1 MCQHTYF
8 LHGQVAHTY
17 SSVNPPF
24 ARLCV
29 FMCGRWVCCV
39 PGHARGLCRTRAAVG
54 PGRQPRSTAAWQAAL
69 ALGWPLA
76 STRLPS
82 LTHLISLTAATKQIE
97 GTIELTAL
105 PWEHFYFTPSPFL
118 FVILVYVLYT
128 NTHPYV
134 NIDFYLRGCQ
144 SLCLNKQTAKK
155 THVYAGMCTFVRTYD
170 ACAHCRGT
178 DARNCIQVCI
188 LRPGTIWDH
197 VTFGAQLESLP

>member
-105 PWEHFYFTPSPFL
+105 PWEHFFFYPLPFSFCHFGVCAVHKHTPICKHWLLLKRVSE
-118 FVILVYVLYT
+118 FV
-128 NTHPYV
+128 
-134 NIDFYLRGCQ
+134 FE
-144 SLCLNKQTAKK
+144 QTDGQENACICR
-155 THVYAGMCTFVRTYD
+155 HVHVCPHIWCMCTLQRNRRT
-170 ACAHCRGT
+170 
-178 DARNCIQVCI
+178 
-188 LRPGTIWDH
+188 
-197 VTFGAQLESLP
+197 

>member
-1 MCQHTYF
+1 
-8 LHGQVAHTY
+8 
-17 SSVNPPF
+17 
-24 ARLCV
+24 
-29 FMCGRWVCCV
+29 MCGRWVCCV

-134 NIDFYLRGCQ
+134 NTDFYLRGCQ
-144 SLCLNKQTAKK
+144 SSCLNKQTAKK
-155 THVYAGMCTFVRTYD
+155 THVYAGMCTRLSVHMMHVHIAEEQTHVTASRFVYW
-170 ACAHCRGT
+170 G
-178 DARNCIQVCI
+178 QVQW
-188 LRPGTIWDH
+188 GH
-197 VTFGAQLESLP
+197 VTFEAQLESLP